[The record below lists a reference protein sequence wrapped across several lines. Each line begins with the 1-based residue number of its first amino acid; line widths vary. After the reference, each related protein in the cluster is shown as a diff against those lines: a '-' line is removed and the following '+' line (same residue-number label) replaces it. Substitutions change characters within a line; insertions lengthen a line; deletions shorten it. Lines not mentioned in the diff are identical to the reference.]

1 MTSHLTVPV
10 CEKGEIEECG
20 ALFFVTVE
28 EARGDERAPQQG
40 PHSPP
45 RVHQPGRARHLSS
58 SRSGC
63 AQPMKTV
70 LSAFSPISETS
81 KTREVTHMAN
91 QLAGWRG
98 SPRGDTRGTKKVR
111 SDARRDSACEAA
123 PVFSAHGVTN
133 WRSRR
138 GSPAS
143 EAVRVSF
150 RVRGRQKIIKQFV
163 SGRRSWRH

>member
-63 AQPMKTV
+63 AQPMKTM

-98 SPRGDTRGTKKVR
+98 SPRGDTRGTKKGAKRRTTGFSLR
-111 SDARRDSACEAA
+111 SCPCFFR
-123 PVFSAHGVTN
+123 T
-133 WRSRR
+133 WRYQLAKQAWKPSERSCSRFL
-138 GSPAS
+138 PC
-143 EAVRVSF
+143 
-150 RVRGRQKIIKQFV
+150 
-163 SGRRSWRH
+163 SGTTENN